1 MFPYP
6 VTPYAFLKSTCTNLF
21 LKNLVNGDILFS
33 DFSLILTCTVGYLH
47 RWPLTI
53 FAPVQS
59 RWIITAPQ
67 PTQTVPLGGVVPCL
81 TTGRP
86 CRPVRP
92 LSIDCQ
98 IRKYRCQKQQ
108 RGNLAPKNSDKLIS
122 VLLSHDYRINTG
134 LFFLPVL
141 FLPFYSCKKFRPIF
155 N

>member
-1 MFPYP
+1 M
-6 VTPYAFLKSTCTNLF
+6 VTSYSKIFIT
-21 LKNLVNGDILFS
+21 

-47 RWPLTI
+47 RWTLTI

-86 CRPVRP
+86 CWPVRP

-122 VLLSHDYRINTG
+122 VLLFHDYRIDTG
-134 LFFLPVL
+134 LFFFCPCYFCPSTVV
-141 FLPFYSCKKFRPIF
+141 KFSPHFELAQTQLCLRKNNF
-155 N
+155 ETSEFA